1 MTVVKKN
8 RNVTI
13 IDQINMC
20 VDKIDMEIHGVNAP
34 SPPLAR
40 GKFKSLELI

>member
-1 MTVVKKN
+1 MTVVKKI
-8 RNVTI
+8 RNVTT

-20 VDKIDMEIHGVNAP
+20 IDKIDMKTHGVNAP

-40 GKFKSLELI
+40 GKVKSLELM